1 MNRYL
6 LVIQPSIT
14 IRYNYNTLTRKDNN
28 MKKYVSAALVDE
40 FLKYHED
47 EDNYVNNRNGF
58 DKMYSILEK
67 YDDSNGNDNVDVA
80 FLKATPEDQQ
90 RMVDLIR
97 PKKKVG
103 QRGYAQELYYNALND
118 EFSRDYTD
126 GIIDIM
132 DALFAEGWIL

>member
-1 MNRYL
+1 
-6 LVIQPSIT
+6 
-14 IRYNYNTLTRKDNN
+14 

-47 EDNYVNNRNGF
+47 EDNYANNRYGF
-58 DKMYSILEK
+58 DRMYDILEK

-103 QRGYAQELYYNALND
+103 QRGYAQELYYKALEG
-118 EFSRDYTD
+118 EFVKSYSA
-126 GIIDIM
+126 GVIDALE
-132 DALFAEGWIL
+132 ALFAEGWILESAFRTDL